1 MFQNYLKTGLRA
13 LFRSKTHA
21 TINIAGLALGILCA
35 LIIFQLARFE
45 LTFNQDIA
53 EAEQIHRI
61 YRDVIEFGEQEYGAG
76 LPYPIFEAF
85 RTDFPEVDQITIV
98 DDNFGNP
105 VLTVERS
112 NGQQFKF
119 EETDKGG
126 AFVDPV
132 FFDIFPRTWL
142 RGNPE
147 TAMQQP
153 YSIVLSETLAQKYFG
168 DDDPMGKTIQF
179 NTGFDLTVT
188 GIIND
193 APKNQDLQLDYLIT
207 ANLGEQSRHLDGS
220 WGSISSGVQGY
231 VKLPPTMTQVA
242 MEAQL
247 EEFVVRHR
255 GEEVAE
261 LLSFRLQPLLEM
273 HYDTRL
279 SSPGYTTSEA
289 TILAFGILGIF
300 LLLTAGINFINLNTV
315 LVFKRAKEVGV
326 RKVLGGT
333 PQQIMNYFMAETAL
347 VTFLAMVLAVALAL
361 PGMELVKSFLGSEA
375 TMDLADP
382 LVWLALFGMG
392 TVLTIVSGLYPAFLM
407 SRLQPALVVK
417 PGGMQK
423 PGGFMSLRRT
433 LIVFQFAISQV
444 LIIATVVTAYQL
456 QHLRNASLGYDTSAI
471 VEFYIPD
478 RDASVLETLRNEL
491 QRSSAIENVTFS
503 NSGAT
508 SGSTW
513 GTNFHYEVGDQ
524 RLEHNTQV
532 KLVDTGYLDTYKMN
546 LLVGRNFVHADSV
559 TGVIINE
566 SMVKLMGLQ
575 EPQEALDI
583 PIEFW
588 GNPAVPV
595 IGVIKDFHTNSL
607 HQPIEPTL
615 LAAMPDRKYYGG
627 VKINMQR
634 MDEALADVEAAWT
647 AAFPAFVY
655 DYGFLDE
662 RVQRFY
668 EDERSMNQLIQ
679 IFAGIAIL
687 IGCIGLFGLISYTT
701 AQRSKEVGVRK
712 VLGASVP
719 QIVGLFTREFVVLV
733 GVGFVV
739 SAPIAY
745 YVMSEWLSNFA
756 YQVNMGVGVFLFSL
770 TVSLAIALGT
780 VGYQT
785 YRAATANPVQAIRA
799 E

>member
-1 MFQNYLKTGLRA
+1 L
-13 LFRSKTHA
+13 
-21 TINIAGLALGILCA
+21 
-35 LIIFQLARFE
+35 
-45 LTFNQDIA
+45 
-53 EAEQIHRI
+53 
-61 YRDVIEFGEQEYGAG
+61 YRDEVEFGVQEYGTG
-76 LPYPIFEAF
+76 LPYPLFDAF
-85 RTDFPEVDQITIV
+85 RTDFPEIELITIV

-105 VLTVERS
+105 VLTVERA

-119 EETDKGG
+119 EEQDKEG
-126 AFVDPV
+126 AFVDAT

-142 RGNPE
+142 RGAPE
-147 TAMQQP
+147 TAMAQP
-153 YSIVLSETLAQKYFG
+153 YSIVLSEGLAQKYFG
-168 DDDPMGKTIQF
+168 DDDPIGKAVQF
-179 NTGFDLTVT
+179 NTEFDLTVT
-188 GIIND
+188 GIVND
-193 APKNQDLQLDYLIT
+193 APKNQDVQLDYIMT
-207 ANLGEQSRHLDGS
+207 ANLGEQTRGLDRE
-220 WGSISSGVQGY
+220 WGSISSSVQGY
-231 VKLPPTMTQVA
+231 VKLPPTMTAVA
-242 MEAQL
+242 LEAQL

-261 LLSFRLQPLLEM
+261 ELAFRLQPLLEM

-279 SSPGYTTSEA
+279 DSPNYNTSEA
-289 TILAFGILGIF
+289 TILAFGILGVF

-315 LVFKRAKEVGV
+315 VVFKRAKEVGV

-333 PQQIMNYFMAETAL
+333 PRQIMNYFMAETAL
-347 VTFLAMVLAVALAL
+347 VTFLAMLLAVALAV

-375 TMDLADP
+375 IMDLADP
-382 LVWLALFGMG
+382 VVWLVLLGMG
-392 TVLTIVSGLYPAFLM
+392 AALTVISGLYPAFLM

-423 PGGFMSLRRT
+423 PGGFMNLRRS

-456 QHLRNASLGYDTSAI
+456 QHIRDASLGYDTSAI
-471 VEFYIPD
+471 VEFALPD
-478 RDASVLETLRNEL
+478 RTPTVLETLRNEL
-491 QRSSAIENVTFS
+491 QRSTAIENVTFS

-513 GTNFHYEVGDQ
+513 GSNFYYELADQ
-524 RLEHNTQV
+524 RLENNTQI
-532 KLVDTGYLDTYKMN
+532 KLVDMAYLDTYKMN
-546 LLVGRNFVHADSV
+546 LLAGRNFAHADSV
-559 TGVIINE
+559 TGAIINE

-575 EPQEALDI
+575 APQEALDI
-583 PIEFW
+583 PLQFW
-588 GNPAVPV
+588 GFQDVPV
-595 IGVIKDFHTNSL
+595 IGVVQDFHTRSL
-607 HQPIEPTL
+607 HQSIAPTL
-615 LAAMPDRKYYGG
+615 LTAMPENKYYGG
-627 VKINMQR
+627 AKINMQR
-634 MDEALADVEAAWT
+634 ADEALADLEAAWT

-662 RVQRFY
+662 TVQRFY
-668 EDERSMNQLIQ
+668 EQDRSMNQLIQ

-733 GVGFVV
+733 AVGFVV
-739 SAPIAY
+739 SAPLAY
-745 YVMSEWLSNFA
+745 YVMNEWLSNFA
-756 YQVNMGVGVFLFSL
+756 YQINLGIGVFLFSL